1 MQAKVLM
8 TCRQSWACASRIF
21 QRWRISCR
29 AHFCRRQRRLLLLL
43 LLLLRGQQN
52 LTVPFGFSFAFC
64 LSTASSCSS
73 SSFSSVCTR
82 SSAKRGRAITV
93 AQGDR
98 ERLVQ
103 GWCSGTGRWSHL
115 VGYSLPRLRFQIN
128 SSSSS
133 AYSSTKSLHRSQAR
147 SSLFM
152 PAGSPLKLF
161 QSGRLG
167 LVGVRRSGT
176 AFLQCTA
183 S

>member
-43 LLLLRGQQN
+43 LLLLLLRGQQN

-82 SSAKRGRAITV
+82 SNAKRGRAITV

-103 GWCSGTGRWSHL
+103 GWCSGTGCWSHL

-133 AYSSTKSLHRSQAR
+133 AYSSRSPSTAPKHAR
-147 SSLFM
+147 PCSCL
-152 PAGSPLKLF
+152 PA
-161 QSGRLG
+161 
-167 LVGVRRSGT
+167 RR
-176 AFLQCTA
+176 
-183 S
+183 